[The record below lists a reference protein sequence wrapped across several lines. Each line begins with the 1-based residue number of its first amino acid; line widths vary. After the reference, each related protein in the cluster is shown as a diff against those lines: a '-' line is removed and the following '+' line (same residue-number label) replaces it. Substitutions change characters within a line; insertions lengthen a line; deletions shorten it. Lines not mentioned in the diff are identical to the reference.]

1 MPVKKGVKAEKP
13 STYKSVA
20 QQGWANATHQEF
32 SEKWNKQTKAAGKF
46 KGLPDKVT
54 PKGGK

>member
-1 MPVKKGVKAEKP
+1 MAKKTTEPKVK
-13 STYKSVA
+13 STYASL
-20 QQGWANATHQEF
+20 QQAKWANASGAEF
-32 SEKWNKQTKAAGKF
+32 ADKWNKQTKAAGKF